1 MLRFD
6 YPWLFLLLPIPW
18 FVWAFMPA
26 LLTPQLSVRVPF
38 IDRLTQAASRSSL
51 PPIQGGRTRFN
62 WVWGLLAWCLLL
74 TALARPMWIADPLTA
89 NLPTRDL
96 LLLVDLSAS
105 MDQEDFESRQGQA
118 INRLDAVKEVVGD
131 FLEHREGDRVSLV
144 VFGNAAYLQAPFS
157 TDLSLTRRLLDES
170 QVGMAGPKT
179 ALGDAIGLGVNLF
192 EQSEAPAKTIIA
204 LTDGNDTKSQV
215 PPTEAARIAHQRGIR
230 IHTVAIGDPTTAGED
245 RLDDQTLKEV
255 ANSADGTYFFAADRE
270 SLQSIYDEL
279 DQLETS
285 EIQTLT
291 HRPRSDLFFWPL
303 TGFLLVSMLE
313 KVLGV
318 ATGRRRKGI
327 GAPPTSVRVN
337 PHTGKLE
344 VISS

>member
-18 FVWAFMPA
+18 LVWVFMPTLA
-26 LLTPQLSVRVPF
+26 TVRISIRVPF
-38 IDRLTQAASRSSL
+38 ADRLLQASSRDGLS
-51 PPIQGGRTRFN
+51 PNQGGLPLRN
-62 WVWGLLAWCLLL
+62 WIGGMLGWGLLL
-74 TALARPMWIADPLTA
+74 TALARPMWISDPLTKTV
-89 NLPTRDL
+89 PTRDL

-105 MDQEDFESRQGQA
+105 MDQEDFESQQGQA
-118 INRLDAVKEVVGD
+118 INRLAAVKEVVGD

-144 VFGNAAYLQAPFS
+144 VFGDAAYLQSPFS
-157 TDLSLTRRLLDES
+157 TDLSLARRLLDECE
-170 QVGMAGPKT
+170 VGMAGPKT

-192 EQSEAPAKTIIA
+192 EQSDAPAKTIIA

-215 PPTEAARIAHQRGIR
+215 PPTEAAHIAHQRDIR

-245 RLDDQTLKEV
+245 RLDDETLKEV
-255 ANSADGTYFFAADRE
+255 ARSADGSYFFAADRE

-279 DQLETS
+279 DEIETS
-285 EIQTLT
+285 EVQTLT

-303 TGFLLVSMLE
+303 AGFLFVSLLE
-313 KVLGV
+313 KCWGM
-318 ATGRRRKGI
+318 ATSRRRMDSQEQPATI
-327 GAPPTSVRVN
+327 HVN

-344 VISS
+344 ASSS